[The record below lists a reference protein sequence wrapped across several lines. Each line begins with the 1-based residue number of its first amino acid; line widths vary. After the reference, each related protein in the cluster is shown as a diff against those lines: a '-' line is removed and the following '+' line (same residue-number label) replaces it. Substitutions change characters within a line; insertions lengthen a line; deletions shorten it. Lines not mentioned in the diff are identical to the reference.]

1 MPETTEEDIDTCRRA
16 NEAALEKGLSF
27 CDTTEARLSVL
38 GRLFG
43 YDDIDAEEIESVDP
57 DDEGVTERKRV
68 LSRAEELIDGDGEDQ
83 PLDVLQQAWNDV
95 ATVEQG
101 PDHDEDED
109 GDESGDEDEAEAEAD
124 EDDEETE
131 TVTVDP
137 LDDEDEESDD

>member
-43 YDDIDAEEIESVDP
+43 YDDIDAEEIQSVDP

-68 LSRAEELIDGDGEDQ
+68 LARAEEIIADEDEDQ
-83 PLDVLQQAWNDV
+83 PLDALSRAWSDV
-95 ATVEQG
+95 
-101 PDHDEDED
+101 
-109 GDESGDEDEAEAEAD
+109 EASAS
-124 EDDEETE
+124 ETE
-131 TVTVDP
+131 TEDGP
-137 LDDEDEESDD
+137 GEEDDAEKGGEDADEAGGDGIEIDAED